1 MQLNVL
7 LVEDEPGIRDGL
19 ASFLRLKGM
28 RVTTAGS
35 RSEGLSKLA
44 QDDYD
49 IVVTDWRL
57 GDGLGADIVAAS
69 NSPVVIASGVPEEV
83 DVPTTVDDGR
93 NVCVV
98 PKPVMPA
105 QLVDKIEALIPEIPS
120 ADSGRQPWE
129 DPALPTDTR
138 DRVRLLLALAG
149 DPAQPEVID
158 DGSFVTVEAPLTR
171 AQEAH
176 VLGSMAAM
184 ERVCG
189 DIRVLGDSTP
199 LLQARFYRD
208 SRDDEASC
216 LVSPSDPWPAECA
229 RLAIDF
235 DRSPCSPARFLEL
248 VEQARETEQNRR
260 SVAFLNVPS
269 HLRLYL
275 EVLGRPHDMP
285 KRGRAG
291 PHLPEVL
298 TELWR

>member
-35 RSEGLSKLA
+35 RSEGLLALA
-44 QDDYD
+44 QDDHD
-49 IVVTDWRL
+49 VVVTDWRL

-69 NSPVVIASGVPEEV
+69 EAPVVIASGVPEEV
-83 DVPTTVDDGR
+83 DVPSSERGI
-93 NVCVV
+93 CVV
-98 PKPVMPA
+98 AKPVVPSD
-105 QLVDKIEALIPEIPS
+105 LVHRIEELARTRIEELATESVRPS
-120 ADSGRQPWE
+120 EEDS
-129 DPALPTDTR
+129 ALPVDAR
-138 DRVRLLLALAG
+138 DRVRLLIALLG
-149 DPAQPEVID
+149 NPQPTQIID
-158 DGSFVTVEAPLTR
+158 DGSFVTVEVCLTSEQEDRVR
-171 AQEAH
+171 A
-176 VLGSMAAM
+176 SMPIL

-199 LLQARFYRD
+199 FLQARFYRD
-208 SRDDEASC
+208 SRDDEATC
-216 LVSPSDPWPAECA
+216 VVSPSDTWPPGGAS
-229 RLAIDF
+229 LAVDF
-235 DRSPCSPARFLEL
+235 DHSQCSPTRFQEL
-248 VEQARETEQNRR
+248 VQRARKSEQKGR

-275 EVLGRPHDMP
+275 EVLGEPHDMP

-291 PHLPEVL
+291 PRLPEVL

>member
-44 QDDYD
+44 HDDYD

-69 NSPVVIASGVPEEV
+69 SSPVVIASGVPEEV

-93 NVCVV
+93 NVCIV

-105 QLVDKIEALIPEIPS
+105 QLVDKIEELMPQIES
-120 ADSGRQPWE
+120 ADRGRQPWE
-129 DPALPTDTR
+129 GPTLPTDTR

-149 DPAQPEVID
+149 DPAQAEVID

-189 DIRVLGDSTP
+189 DIRV
-199 LLQARFYRD
+199 
-208 SRDDEASC
+208 
-216 LVSPSDPWPAECA
+216 
-229 RLAIDF
+229 
-235 DRSPCSPARFLEL
+235 
-248 VEQARETEQNRR
+248 
-260 SVAFLNVPS
+260 
-269 HLRLYL
+269 
-275 EVLGRPHDMP
+275 
-285 KRGRAG
+285 
-291 PHLPEVL
+291 
-298 TELWR
+298 